1 MNISRFFV
9 FFPLFIL
16 LFEKHAKKWSH
27 SISYESVW
35 HDRKK
40 YAKSRRRRCGVALF
54 IIRIRILVWS
64 MMVMFVAVCSHLF
77 GIMEFLRFFVISG
90 ECPSIIFRL
99 FDIGLL
105 YCRMKSS
112 YNVRFVRSLNNYFP
126 NTVCFICE

>member
-27 SISYESVW
+27 SISYKSVW

-40 YAKSRRRRCGVALF
+40 YAKSKRRRCGVACL
-54 IIRIRILVWS
+54 LYLLYV
-64 MMVMFVAVCSHLF
+64 FVFWCGLYDGDVYSHLF

-90 ECPSIIFRL
+90 ECPSNCFGYLIL
-99 FDIGLL
+99 GSL

-112 YNVRFVRSLNNYFP
+112 YKVTFLRSLNNYFP
-126 NTVCFICE
+126 NTVCFMYE